1 MSDLRWLPVTSM
13 VAVTVVAVATHAP
26 ARAAQYATAE
36 EAAKRSFPEATSF
49 KETTLQLSADE
60 ARAVAQVT
68 GLAPRAAPIRALV
81 AWAGPVGSGSSGSE
95 KPMGFV
101 VIDAV
106 IGKFE
111 MIDFAVGVAADGK
124 IRNVE
129 ILTYR
134 ESHGYEVRLPAWRKQ
149 FVGKGKSDKLRVD
162 EDINNISGATMS
174 ATHVTD
180 GVRRIV
186 ATIDTLKLGGRL

>member
-1 MSDLRWLPVTSM
+1 MNELRWLPLTG
-13 VAVTVVAVATHAP
+13 AAAVAALVVTAP
-26 ARAAQYATAE
+26 ARAAQYATVD
-36 EAAKRSFPEATSF
+36 EAAKRSFPDATSF
-49 KETTLQLSADE
+49 RETTLQLSAVD
-60 ARAVAQVT
+60 ARAVANAT
-68 GLAPRAAPIRALV
+68 GLAPRAAPLRAMV
-81 AWAGPVGSGSSGSE
+81 ALGGDRPLGV
-95 KPMGFV
+95 V

-111 MIDFAVGVAADGK
+111 MIDFAVGIAADGK

-149 FVGKGKSDKLRVD
+149 FVGKGKTDKLRVD

-186 ATIDTLKLGGRL
+186 ATVDMLKAAGKL

>member
-1 MSDLRWLPVTSM
+1 MGDLRWLPVTS
-13 VAVTVVAVATHAP
+13 VIAVATMVASAP
-26 ARAAQYATAE
+26 ARSAQYATVE
-36 EAAKRSFPEATSF
+36 EAAKRSFPDATSF
-49 KETTLQLSADE
+49 KETTLQLLADE
-60 ARAVAQVT
+60 ARTVANST
-68 GLAPRAAPIRALV
+68 GLALRAAPLRALV
-81 AWAGPVGSGSSGSE
+81 ALGGE
-95 KPMGFV
+95 KPIGV
-101 VIDAV
+101 VVVDGV

-111 MIDFAVGVAADGK
+111 MIDFAVGIAADGK

-149 FVGKGKSDKLRVD
+149 FVGKAKTDKLRVD

-186 ATIDTLKLGGRL
+186 VMVDALKVSGRL

>member
-1 MSDLRWLPVTSM
+1 MNDLRWLPLTSAATVAAFVVT
-13 VAVTVVAVATHAP
+13 AP
-26 ARAAQYATAE
+26 ARAVEYATVE
-36 EAAKRSFPEATSF
+36 EAAKRSFPDATSF
-49 KETTLQLSADE
+49 KETTLQLSADD
-60 ARAVAQVT
+60 ARAVARAT
-68 GLAPRAAPIRALV
+68 GLALRSASMRALV
-81 AWAGPVGSGSSGSE
+81 ALGGERPLG
-95 KPMGFV
+95 V
-101 VIDAV
+101 VVVDGV

-111 MIDFAVGVAADGK
+111 MIDFAVGIAVDGK

-134 ESHGYEVRLPAWRKQ
+134 ESHGFEVRLPAWRKQ
-149 FVGKGKSDKLRVD
+149 FVGKGKADKLRVD

-186 ATIDTLKLGGRL
+186 AVVDALKASGRL

>member
-1 MSDLRWLPVTSM
+1 MLITPITRIDKLGLLNNFISY
-13 VAVTVVAVATHAP
+13 VV
-26 ARAAQYATAE
+26 
-36 EAAKRSFPEATSF
+36 
-49 KETTLQLSADE
+49 D
-60 ARAVAQVT
+60 
-68 GLAPRAAPIRALV
+68 G
-81 AWAGPVGSGSSGSE
+81 
-95 KPMGFV
+95 
-101 VIDAV
+101 V

-111 MIDFAVGVAADGK
+111 MIDFAVGITPDSK

-134 ESHGYEVRLPAWRKQ
+134 ESHGYEVKLPAWRKQ
-149 FVGKGKSDKLRVD
+149 FVGKGKTDKLRVD

-186 ATIDTLKLGGRL
+186 AIVDRLKTSGKL

>member
-1 MSDLRWLPVTSM
+1 MSDLRWLPLTN
-13 VAVTVVAVATHAP
+13 AAAVAAFVVTAP
-26 ARAAQYATAE
+26 ARAAQYATVE
-36 EAAKRSFPEATSF
+36 EAAKRSFPDATSF
-49 KETTLQLSADE
+49 KETTLQLSADD
-60 ARAVAQVT
+60 ARAVASAT
-68 GLAPRAAPIRALV
+68 GLALRGTPLRALV
-81 AWAGPVGSGSSGSE
+81 ALGGD
-95 KPMGFV
+95 KPIGFV
-101 VIDAV
+101 VVDGV

-111 MIDFAVGVAADGK
+111 MIDFAVGIATDGK

-149 FVGKGKSDKLRVD
+149 FVGKGKADKLRVD

-186 ATIDTLKLGGRL
+186 ATVEALKASGRL

>member
-1 MSDLRWLPVTSM
+1 MSELRWLPLTS
-13 VAVTVVAVATHAP
+13 AVAVAAFVATAP
-26 ARAAQYATAE
+26 TRAAQYATVE
-36 EAAKRSFPEATSF
+36 EAAKRSFPDATGF
-49 KETTLQLSADE
+49 KETTLQLSAEE
-60 ARAVAQVT
+60 ARAVASAT
-68 GLAPRAAPIRALV
+68 GLALRAAPLRALV
-81 AWAGPVGSGSSGSE
+81 ALGGE
-95 KPMGFV
+95 KPMGYV
-101 VIDAV
+101 VVDGV

-111 MIDFAVGVAADGK
+111 IIDFAVGIASDGK

-149 FVGKGKSDKLRVD
+149 FVGKGKADKLRVD

-186 ATIDTLKLGGRL
+186 ATVDALKAAGKL

>member
-1 MSDLRWLPVTSM
+1 MGELRWLPLTSAAA
-13 VAVTVVAVATHAP
+13 VAAFVVAAP

-36 EAAKRSFPEATSF
+36 EAAKRSFPDATSF
-49 KETTLQLSADE
+49 KETTFQLSAEE
-60 ARAVAQVT
+60 ARSVANST
-68 GLAPRAAPIRALV
+68 GLALRGTALRALV
-81 AWAGPVGSGSSGSE
+81 ALGGVGGAAPIG
-95 KPMGFV
+95 V
-101 VIDAV
+101 VVVDGV

-111 MIDFAVGVAADGK
+111 MIDFAVGIATDGK

-149 FVGKGKSDKLRVD
+149 FVGKGKTDKLRVD

-186 ATIDTLKLGGRL
+186 ATVGALKAAGRL